1 MNTKRFLTAIMA
13 VVMAAGLCGCPSN
26 TMVQKWNTTDE
37 ETGYPIS
44 MTVET
49 LGASIPAPD
58 GKVSLTYEGGGG
70 FKSITAKIKYID
82 IAELTDPINFYPA
95 TDGKKSATCAAVTGA
110 IILGTAGGTAAGL
123 AANADPDFTFN
134 ASFGPEVE
142 YVLVTSCGWN
152 RNAIATAK
160 VYGPAAYDDQ
170 PVEPQGYKLTTFVNP
185 ANAGTI
191 YVDPDK
197 DSYSPGEEVY
207 VEFVPNPGYR
217 LIAWDVNGTPGI
229 SDNEATVRMDGD
241 TQLTA
246 ECEAITQPGDTT
258 KPVITLNGS
267 NPMSLPLGTPYVEP
281 GASANDAV
289 SGPCVVNIS
298 GTVNT
303 AVAGTYY
310 VTYSATDASGNTEV
324 VTRTVMVSTG
334 TTPATTPK
342 MVYTLLSNGSLQ
354 QKFEQDGCTL
364 QQCWIGF
371 PAGKTW
377 ANVRRMG
384 STFMVGQNPLLS
396 VDSDVN
402 GGTTVTLAN
411 SAFAPGFTARV
422 FAYVIL
428 DDGTKLFGNTGIVAG
443 YNAAGTRLTRSDGDN
458 YDLSL

>member
-13 VVMAAGLCGCPSN
+13 VVMAAGLCGCNPL
-26 TMVQKWNTTDE
+26 VQKWNTTDE

-49 LGASIPAPD
+49 LGASIPAPN
-58 GKVSLTYEGGGG
+58 GKVSMTYEGGGG
-70 FKSITAKIKYID
+70 FKAASIRLKLVGHADFGEPI
-82 IAELTDPINFYPA
+82 ELHP
-95 TDGKKSATCAAVTGA
+95 DGGAKSATCAAVTGA

-123 AANADPDFTFN
+123 AAADNFDINLTL
-134 ASFGPEVE
+134 GPEVE
-142 YVLVTSCGWN
+142 MGELSVSGWSH
-152 RNAIATAK
+152 NANALANI
-160 VYGPAAYDDQ
+160 YGPASYDQ
-170 PVEPQGYKLTTFVNP
+170 PVEPKGYRLTTFVNP

-281 GASANDAV
+281 GASANDTV
-289 SGPCVVNIS
+289 SGVCVVVIS

-310 VTYSATDASGNTEV
+310 VNYSATDASGNTET

-334 TTPATTPK
+334 TTPATAPK
-342 MVYTLLSNGSLQ
+342 MTYGLTANGSLRQ
-354 QKFEQDGCTL
+354 EFYQDSCTL